1 MILARKGLLDRGLP
15 AFVECQQTAVA
26 VPLAARNKRL
36 GGVNM
41 GFERRQA
48 ENWRREVPGA
58 RWFKADLHIHTID
71 DAPGGRAKVPAGI
84 EGPISGPEQLTAY
97 ARAFLQGT
105 IDKGVQVLGL
115 TPHSPRVGDNGDLSA
130 TWQIV
135 EEWNSG
141 ADDQGVPFR
150 ERIFAVFPG
159 FEPSLHHGRDGLH
172 LLFLFDPEIGKDRYL
187 QLFDLV
193 MEGVS
198 PWSGKELQMTKKRP
212 DEVFDLVRSYQ
223 VENSGAAAN
232 DPLSWNYL
240 VLAPHINRDK
250 GLFETQKAQVLA
262 EFDENQLSGLELA
275 DNHLGEDALKNR
287 DWLRESMLEH
297 RHAFFHSSDAYAV
310 EDIGCRHVWLKMASP
325 TIEAL
330 RQSFVA
336 SGSRL
341 RIGYERDEDGELK
354 ELMQPPDA
362 TRHERPWLRSVT
374 VDGKASF
381 FGQPKG
387 SDAPTRVEF
396 SSDLTCVIGASMTGK
411 STLLDGLRVH
421 IGAPLPDDKRAK
433 EGVVERASERFLA
446 GSASV
451 EMDCPGSDPLLA
463 GHEQWPAVFY
473 TQGELQRLAQEPG
486 AVEEI
491 LARLDA
497 SESSG
502 IAERAVQL
510 ADIDRDLNRT
520 ASKLND
526 LEEGLAEAQ
535 QALGH
540 SKDAVERLEGFASA
554 GVGDLNRASGAAAA
568 WNSHAGAVED
578 VSAKAESLV
587 ESVKSLE
594 SPPVDGDATDLQE
607 QLVGQR
613 ERAIG
618 FAESLAAELAAAK
631 GTVKDISAR
640 QVQNRDQ
647 LRQKVDR
654 VLADQGI
661 DASSIS
667 EFQALNS
674 RAALQDSYQANLDAV
689 QAEFDQL
696 DALFGRSQD
705 ERQGLVQKQRGA
717 FDRVAQSI
725 HRQFEGRIAVRRVD
739 SGRSKHLGEFLTD
752 LTQRGITRWW
762 NECEDLLQ
770 PSPAELLRL
779 LETDCLAEIGMS
791 EAVQDTFRDQMTPSK
806 RRELA
811 ALRCP
816 DRYLLE
822 FRPDPD
828 DDDYR
833 PLDELSGGQRVNI
846 LLSLLL
852 EAADDRPLV
861 IDQPEDEL
869 DNRFLFETLLPTLGR
884 LKGRRQVILATHSAN
899 IVVNGDADQVVHLE
913 ASADRGFVAA
923 SGAIEDASVRDAIVR
938 TVDGG
943 DEAFRLRRLKYG
955 F

>member
-1 MILARKGLLDRGLP
+1 
-15 AFVECQQTAVA
+15 
-26 VPLAARNKRL
+26 
-36 GGVNM
+36 M

-48 ENWRREVPGA
+48 DNWRRDVPGA

-84 EGPISGPEQLTAY
+84 ESRISDPEQLVAY
-97 ARAFLQGT
+97 ARAFLQGA
-105 IDKGVQVLGL
+105 IDNGVQVLGL
-115 TPHSPRVGDNGDLSA
+115 TPHRPRIGENGDLSA

-135 EEWNSG
+135 EEWNNG
-141 ADDQGVPFR
+141 CDDNGVPFR
-150 ERIFAVFPG
+150 DRIFAVFPG
-159 FEPSLHHGRDGLH
+159 FEPSLNHGRDGLH
-172 LLFLFDPEIGKDRYL
+172 LLFLFDPEIGKQRYL
-187 QLFDLV
+187 DLFDLI

-198 PWSGKELQMTKKRP
+198 PWVGNSLQMTIKQP
-212 DEVFDLVRSYQ
+212 SDVFDLVRRQ
-223 VENSGAAAN
+223 KEGTGANSHEDN
-232 DPLSWNYL
+232 PTPWDYIL
-240 VLAPHINRDK
+240 LAPHIDSDK
-250 GLFETQKAQVLA
+250 GLFKTQKAQVLA
-262 EFDENQLSGLELA
+262 LFERRELAGLELG
-275 DNHLGEDALKNR
+275 DNQMESEAVKNR
-287 DWLRESMLEH
+287 SWLADAMAVD
-297 RHAFFHSSDAYAV
+297 RHAFFHSSDAYTV
-310 EDIGCRHVWLKMASP
+310 GEIGCRHVWLKMASP

-336 SGSRL
+336 SESRL
-341 RIGYERDEDGELK
+341 RIGYVRGEVDDLR
-354 ELMQPPDA
+354 ELSQPPDA
-362 TRHERPWLRSVT
+362 TRHERPWLRSVS

-387 SDAPTRVEF
+387 SDVPTRVEF
-396 SSDLTCVIGASMTGK
+396 SPDLTCIIGASMTGK

-421 IGAPLPDDKRAK
+421 VGAPLPDDKQAK
-433 EGVVERASERFLA
+433 EGVAQRAAERFLA

-451 EMDCPGSDPLLA
+451 ELDCPGSDPLTT

-502 IAERAVQL
+502 ITERAAQL
-510 ADIDRDLNRT
+510 AEIDRELDRT
-520 ASKLND
+520 ARNLND

-540 SKDAVERLEGFASA
+540 SKDAADRLEDFASA

-568 WNSHAGAVED
+568 WNSHAGDIED
-578 VSAKAESLV
+578 VSAKTESLV
-587 ESVKSLE
+587 ELVESLE
-594 SPPVDGDATDLQE
+594 SPPVDEDAMALHE
-607 QLVGQR
+607 QLEGQW
-613 ERAIG
+613 ERVVDRAK
-618 FAESLAAELAAAK
+618 SLASELVAAK
-631 GTVKDISAR
+631 GTVKEISAR
-640 QVQNRDQ
+640 QEQNQDE
-647 LRQKVDR
+647 LRQQVDR

-674 RAALQDSYQANLDAV
+674 RAALRDSYQANLDAV

-696 DALFGRSQD
+696 DALFQRSQD
-705 ERQGLVQKQRGA
+705 ERQRLVQEQREA
-717 FDRVAQSI
+717 FDRVSQSI
-725 HRQFEGRIAVRRVD
+725 GRQFEGRIAARRID
-739 SGRSKHLGEFLTD
+739 SGRSKSLGEFLTD

-762 NECEDLLQ
+762 NECEDSLR
-770 PSPAELLRL
+770 PSPAELLHL
-779 LETDCLAEIGMS
+779 LETDRLAEAGMS
-791 EAVQDTFRDQMTPSK
+791 KAVQDTFRAQMTPSN
-806 RRELA
+806 RRKLA

-828 DDDYR
+828 DDEYR

-852 EAADDRPLV
+852 EAADERPLV

-884 LKGRRQVILATHSAN
+884 LKGRRQVILATHNAN
-899 IVVNGDADQVVHLE
+899 IVVNGDADQVVQLE
-913 ASADRGFVAA
+913 AGADRGFVAA

>member
-1 MILARKGLLDRGLP
+1 
-15 AFVECQQTAVA
+15 
-26 VPLAARNKRL
+26 
-36 GGVNM
+36 M

-48 ENWRREVPGA
+48 DNWRRDVPGA

-84 EGPISGPEQLTAY
+84 EGPISDPEQLVAY
-97 ARAFLQGT
+97 AHAFLQGA

-115 TPHSPRVGDNGDLSA
+115 TPHGPRMGDNGDLSA

-135 EEWNSG
+135 EEWNDSC
-141 ADDQGVPFR
+141 DDEGVPFR
-150 ERIFAVFPG
+150 DRIFAVFPG
-159 FEPSLHHGRDGLH
+159 FEPSLNHGRDGLH

-193 MEGVS
+193 MNGVP
-198 PWSGKELQMTKKRP
+198 PWSGQTLQMTRKRP
-212 DEVFDLVRSYQ
+212 NEVFELVRSYWE
-223 VENSGAAAN
+223 ENSGTAAN
-232 DPLSWNYL
+232 QELISWGCL
-240 VLAPHINRDK
+240 VLAPHIDSDK
-250 GLFETQKAQVLA
+250 GLFQTQKAQVLA
-262 EFDENQLSGLELA
+262 DFDESQISGLELG
-275 DNHLGEDALKNR
+275 DNRLEEDALR
-287 DWLRESMLEH
+287 DREWLRQSMLEH

-310 EDIGCRHVWLKMASP
+310 EEIGSRHVWLKMASP
-325 TIEAL
+325 TIESL

-341 RIGYERDEDGELK
+341 RIGHVRDEGGDLRELA
-354 ELMQPPDA
+354 QPPDA
-362 TRHERPWLRSVT
+362 TRHERPWLRSVA

-387 SDAPTRVEF
+387 SDAPTRFEF
-396 SSDLTCVIGASMTGK
+396 SPDLTCVIGASMTGK

-421 IGAPLPDDKRAK
+421 VGADLPEDKRAR
-433 EGVVERASERFLA
+433 EDVTQRAGERFFA

-451 EMDCPGSDPLLA
+451 ELDCPGSDPLTE

-491 LARLDA
+491 LTRLDA

-502 IAERAVQL
+502 IEERAAQF
-510 ADIDRDLNRT
+510 AESDRELGRT
-520 ASKLND
+520 ARKLND

-540 SKDAVERLEGFASA
+540 SKDAVERLEDFASA

-568 WNSHAGAVED
+568 WSSHAAAIED
-578 VSAKAESLV
+578 VTAKAEDLV
-587 ESVKSLE
+587 SSVESLE
-594 SPPVDGDATDLQE
+594 SPPVDEDARALNE
-607 QLVGQR
+607 QLEGQW

-618 FAESLAAELAAAK
+618 YAKTLAAELSVAR
-631 GTVKDISAR
+631 GTVEAISAR
-640 QVQNRDQ
+640 HGQNRDE

-654 VLADQGI
+654 ALADQGI

-667 EFQALNS
+667 ELQALNS
-674 RAALQDSYQANLDAV
+674 RAALRDSYQANLDSA
-689 QAEFDQL
+689 QAEFDHL
-696 DALFGRSQD
+696 HALFERSL
-705 ERQGLVQKQRGA
+705 EKRQRLVQEQREA
-717 FDRVAQSI
+717 FDRVSQSI
-725 HRQFEGRIAVRRVD
+725 ERQFEGRIAARRID
-739 SGRSKHLGEFLTD
+739 SGRSKTLEEFLTD

-762 NECEDLLQ
+762 REREDSQ
-770 PSPAELLRL
+770 RPSPAELLSL
-779 LETDCLAEIGMS
+779 LESDRLAEVGMS
-791 EAVQDTFRDQMTPSK
+791 EAVQQTFQVQMTPSK

-822 FRPDPD
+822 FRPDGG
-828 DDDYR
+828 DDYR

-852 EAADDRPLV
+852 EAADERPLV

-884 LKGRRQVILATHSAN
+884 LKGRRQVILATHNAN
-899 IVVNGDADQVVHLE
+899 IVVNGDADQVIQLE
-913 ASADRGFVAA
+913 AGADRGFVAV

>member
-1 MILARKGLLDRGLP
+1 
-15 AFVECQQTAVA
+15 
-26 VPLAARNKRL
+26 
-36 GGVNM
+36 M

-150 ERIFAVFPG
+150 ERVFAVFPG
-159 FEPSLHHGRDGLH
+159 FEPSLNHGKDGLH

-232 DPLSWNYL
+232 HPLSWNYL

-262 EFDENQLSGLELA
+262 EFDESQLSGLELA
-275 DNHLGEDALKNR
+275 DTHLAEDALNGR
-287 DWLRESMLEH
+287 DWLRTSMLEH
-297 RHAFFHSSDAYAV
+297 RHEFFHSSDAYAV
-310 EDIGCRHVWLKMASP
+310 EDIGSRHVWLKLASP

-341 RIGYERDEDGELK
+341 RIGHERGENGELR
-354 ELMQPPDA
+354 ELQQPLDA
-362 TRHERPWLRSVT
+362 MRHERPWLRSVA

-387 SDAPTRVEF
+387 SDGPTRVEF
-396 SSDLTCVIGASMTGK
+396 SPDLTCIIGASMTGK
-411 STLLDGLRVH
+411 STLLDGLRIHV
-421 IGAPLPDDKRAK
+421 GASLPDDKRAK
-433 EGVVERASERFLA
+433 EDVVQRATERFLA

-451 EMDCPGSDPLLA
+451 ELDCPGRDPLTA
-463 GHEQWPAVFY
+463 GREQWPAVFY
-473 TQGELQRLAQEPG
+473 TQGELQRLAKEPS

-502 IAERAVQL
+502 IAERAAQL
-510 ADIDRDLNRT
+510 ADTDRELGRT
-520 ASKLND
+520 ARRLNELD
-526 LEEGLAEAQ
+526 EGLAEAQ

-540 SKDAVERLEGFASA
+540 SKEAADRLQDFASA

-568 WNSHAGAVED
+568 WSSHAAAIGEAT
-578 VSAKAESLV
+578 ARAEGLATSI
-587 ESVKSLE
+587 ESLE
-594 SPPVDGDATDLQE
+594 SPPVDGDATALNE
-607 QLVGQR
+607 QLEGQW

-618 FAESLAAELAAAK
+618 HAKSLASELGEAK
-631 GTVKDISAR
+631 GTVEAIST
-640 QVQNRDQ
+640 QQGQNRDE
-647 LRQKVDR
+647 LRQRVDR

-667 EFQALNS
+667 ELQALNS
-674 RAALQDSYQANLDAV
+674 RAALRDSYQANLDSL

-696 DALFGRSQD
+696 HVLFEKSLR
-705 ERQGLVQKQRGA
+705 ERQQLVQEQREA
-717 FDRVAQSI
+717 FDRVSQSI
-725 HRQFEGRIAVRRVD
+725 GRQFEGRIAARRID
-739 SGRSKHLGEFLTD
+739 SGRSESLGQFLTD
-752 LTQRGITRWW
+752 LAQRGITRWW
-762 NECEDLLQ
+762 NECEDSRR
-770 PSPAELLRL
+770 PSPSELLSL
-779 LETDCLAEIGMS
+779 LASDRLAEIGLS
-791 EAVQDTFRDQMTPSK
+791 KAVQQTLQEQMTPSK

-822 FRPDPD
+822 FRPDGD
-828 DDDYR
+828 GDYR

-852 EAADDRPLV
+852 EAADERPLV

-884 LKGRRQVILATHSAN
+884 LKGRRQVILATHNAN
-899 IVVNGDADQVVHLE
+899 IVVNGDADQVVQLE

>member
-1 MILARKGLLDRGLP
+1 
-15 AFVECQQTAVA
+15 
-26 VPLAARNKRL
+26 
-36 GGVNM
+36 M

-48 ENWRREVPGA
+48 GNWRREVPGA
-58 RWFKADLHIHTID
+58 RWLKADLQIHTID
-71 DAPGGRAKVPAGI
+71 DAPGGHAKLPVGI
-84 EGPISGPEQLTAY
+84 KGTVGGPEQLVAY
-97 ARAFLQGT
+97 ARAFLQGA
-105 IDKGVQVLGL
+105 IDNGVQVLGI
-115 TPHSPRVGDNGDLSA
+115 TPHRPRFEDNGDLSA

-135 EEWNSG
+135 DEWNNG
-141 ADDQGVPFR
+141 CDDEGVPFN
-150 ERIFAVFPG
+150 ERIYAVFPG
-159 FEPSLHHGRDGLH
+159 FEPNLHHGKNGLH
-172 LLFLFDPEIGKDRYL
+172 LLFLFDPEIGKERYL

-193 MEGVS
+193 MNGIS
-198 PWSGKELQMTKKRP
+198 PWSGNELQMANKHP
-212 DEVFDLVRSYQ
+212 DEAFELLHSYWT
-223 VENSGAAAN
+223 EKSGAATDH
-232 DPLSWNYL
+232 DPILWNYL
-240 VLAPHINRDK
+240 VFAPHIDGDK
-250 GLFETQKAQVLA
+250 GLFQTQKAQVLA
-262 EFDENQLSGLELA
+262 NFDESKLSGLELA

-310 EDIGCRHVWLKMASP
+310 EDIGRRHVWLKMASP

-336 SGSRL
+336 SESRL
-341 RIGYERDEDGELK
+341 RIGYERDEDGELQ

-387 SDAPTRVEF
+387 SDTPTRVEF
-396 SSDLTCVIGASMTGK
+396 SPDLTCIIGASMTGK

-421 IGAPLPDDKRAK
+421 VGASLPDGKRAK
-433 EGVVERASERFLA
+433 EEVVQRASERFLA

-451 EMDCPGSDPLLA
+451 EMDCPGRDPLTA

-502 IAERAVQL
+502 VAERAAQL
-510 ADIDRDLNRT
+510 AEFDRELDRT
-520 ASKLND
+520 ARGLNE
-526 LEEGLAEAQ
+526 LEDGLAEAQ

-540 SKDAVERLEGFASA
+540 SKDAADRLEDFASA

-568 WNSHAGAVED
+568 WNSHAEAIGDAT
-578 VSAKAESLV
+578 AKAESLV
-587 ESVKSLE
+587 ASVESLE
-594 SPPVDGDATDLQE
+594 SPPVEESEMTLHE
-607 QLVGQR
+607 QLEGQW
-613 ERAIG
+613 ERAVG
-618 FAESLAAELAAAK
+618 YAKSLAAELAEAK
-631 GTVKDISAR
+631 ATVDAISAR
-640 QVQNRDQ
+640 QGQNRDA

-667 EFQALNS
+667 ELQALNS
-674 RAALQDSYQANLDAV
+674 RAALRDSYQANLDSV

-696 DALFGRSQD
+696 HDLFKKSLED
-705 ERQGLVQKQRGA
+705 RQRLVQEQRES
-717 FDRVAQSI
+717 FDRVSQSI
-725 HRQFEGRIAVRRVD
+725 DRQFKGRIAARRID
-739 SGRSKHLGEFLTD
+739 SGRSKYLGQFLTD
-752 LTQRGITRWW
+752 LAQRGITRWW
-762 NECEDLLQ
+762 NECEYSRR
-770 PSPAELLRL
+770 PSPSELLSL
-779 LETDCLAEIGMS
+779 LESDRLAEVGMS
-791 EAVQDTFRDQMTPSK
+791 EAVQRTFRVQMTPSK

-822 FRPDPD
+822 FRPDGD
-828 DDDYR
+828 GDYR

-852 EAADDRPLV
+852 EAADERPLV

-884 LKGRRQVILATHSAN
+884 LKGRRQVILATHNAN
-899 IVVNGDADQVVHLE
+899 IVVNGDADQVVQLE
-913 ASADRGFVAA
+913 ASADRGFVAT
-923 SGAIEDASVRDAIVR
+923 SGAIEDPAVRDAIVR

>member
-1 MILARKGLLDRGLP
+1 
-15 AFVECQQTAVA
+15 
-26 VPLAARNKRL
+26 
-36 GGVNM
+36 M

-48 ENWRREVPGA
+48 DNWRRDVPGA

-84 EGPISGPEQLTAY
+84 DSPISDPEKLVAY
-97 ARAFLQGT
+97 ARAFLQGA
-105 IDKGVQVLGL
+105 IDNGVQVLGL
-115 TPHSPRVGDNGDLSA
+115 TPHRPRFGDNGDLSA

-135 EEWNSG
+135 EEWNNG
-141 ADDQGVPFR
+141 CDDEGVPFR
-150 ERIFAVFPG
+150 DRIFAVFPG
-159 FEPSLHHGRDGLH
+159 FEPSLNRGKDGLH
-172 LLFLFDPEIGKDRYL
+172 LIFLFDPEISKDRYL

-193 MEGVS
+193 MNGVP
-198 PWSGKELQMTKKRP
+198 PWSGQTLQMTKKRP
-212 DEVFDLVRSYQ
+212 DEVFELVRSYWE
-223 VENSGAAAN
+223 ENSGTAAN
-232 DPLSWNYL
+232 QEFISWDCL
-240 VLAPHINRDK
+240 VLAPHIDSDK

-262 EFDENQLSGLELA
+262 DFNESQISGLELA
-275 DNHLGEDALKNR
+275 DSHLEEDALKGR
-287 DWLRESMLEH
+287 EWLPKSMLKH

-310 EDIGCRHVWLKMASP
+310 EEIGCRHVWLKMASP

-341 RIGYERDEDGELK
+341 RIGYERSEGGELR
-354 ELMQPPDA
+354 ELSQPPDA
-362 TRHERPWLRSVT
+362 TRHERPWLRSVA

-387 SDAPTRVEF
+387 SDTPTRFEF
-396 SSDLTCVIGASMTGK
+396 SPDLTCIIGASMTGK

-421 IGAPLPDDKRAK
+421 VGADLPDDRRAS
-433 EGVVERASERFLA
+433 EGVTQRAAERFLA

-451 EMDCPGSDPLLA
+451 ELDCPGSDPLTE

-497 SESSG
+497 SESTG
-502 IAERAVQL
+502 ITERAAQL
-510 ADIDRDLNRT
+510 AEIDRELDRT
-520 ASKLND
+520 ARSLND

-540 SKDAVERLEGFASA
+540 SADAAARLEDFASA

-568 WNSHAGAVED
+568 WNTHAAAIED
-578 VSAKAESLV
+578 VSDRAESLAASV
-587 ESVKSLE
+587 ESLE
-594 SPPVDGDATDLQE
+594 SPPLDEDAIALKK
-607 QLVGQR
+607 QLEGQW
-613 ERAIG
+613 ERAMG
-618 FAESLAAELAAAK
+618 HAKSLAAELVAAK
-631 GTVKDISAR
+631 GTVEAVCAR
-640 QVQNRDQ
+640 QGQNRDD
-647 LRQKVDR
+647 LRQRVDR
-654 VLADQGI
+654 MLADQGI

-674 RAALQDSYQANLDAV
+674 RAALRDSYQANLDSV

-696 DALFGRSQD
+696 HVSFERSQE
-705 ERQGLVQKQRGA
+705 ERQRLVQEQREA
-717 FDRVAQSI
+717 FDRVSQSI
-725 HRQFEGRIAVRRVD
+725 DRQFEGRIAARRID
-739 SGRSKHLGEFLTD
+739 SGCSESLGEFLTD
-752 LTQRGITRWW
+752 LAQRGITRWW
-762 NECEDLLQ
+762 NECEDSLR
-770 PSPAELLRL
+770 PSPAELLSL
-779 LETDCLAEIGMS
+779 LESDCLSEIGMS
-791 EAVQDTFRDQMTPSK
+791 EAVQETFLVQMTPSK
-806 RRELA
+806 RRKLA
-811 ALRCP
+811 TLRCP

-822 FRPDPD
+822 FRPDG
-828 DDDYR
+828 DDYR

-852 EAADDRPLV
+852 EAADERPLV

-869 DNRFLFETLLPTLGR
+869 DNRFLFDTLLPTLGR
-884 LKGRRQVILATHSAN
+884 LKGRRQVILATHNAN
-899 IVVNGDADQVVHLE
+899 IVVNGDADQVVQLE
-913 ASADRGFVAA
+913 AGADRGFVSA

>member
-1 MILARKGLLDRGLP
+1 
-15 AFVECQQTAVA
+15 
-26 VPLAARNKRL
+26 
-36 GGVNM
+36 M

-48 ENWRREVPGA
+48 ENWRRDVPGA
-58 RWFKADLHIHTID
+58 RWFKADLQIHTID
-71 DAPGGRAKVPAGI
+71 DAPGGHAKLPVGIKGPAG
-84 EGPISGPEQLTAY
+84 GPEQLVAY
-97 ARAFLQGT
+97 ARAFLQGA
-105 IDKGVQVLGL
+105 IDNGVQVLGL
-115 TPHSPRVGDNGDLSA
+115 TPHRPRFGDNGDLSA

-135 EEWNSG
+135 EEWNNGSDEDG
-141 ADDQGVPFR
+141 IPYR

-159 FEPSLHHGRDGLH
+159 FEPSLNHGRDGLH
-172 LLFLFDPEIGKDRYL
+172 LIFLFDPEIGKQRYL
-187 QLFDLV
+187 ELFDLI
-193 MEGVS
+193 MEGVP
-198 PWSGKELQMTKKRP
+198 PWEDGKLQMTKKRP
-212 DEVFDLVRSYQ
+212 DEVFEFLSGYQ
-223 VENSGAAAN
+223 TEHSDTAADHGPN
-232 DPLSWNYL
+232 SWNYL
-240 VLAPHINRDK
+240 VLAPHIDSEK
-250 GLFETQKAQVLA
+250 GLFQTQKAQVLA
-262 EFDENQLSGLELA
+262 NFDESNISGLELG
-275 DNHLGEDALKNR
+275 DGRLEEETLKNR
-287 DWLRESMLEH
+287 DWLRKSMLKH

-341 RIGYERDEDGELK
+341 RIGHERSEGGELR
-354 ELMQPPDA
+354 ELTQPPDA

-396 SSDLTCVIGASMTGK
+396 SPDLTCVIGASMTGK

-451 EMDCPGSDPLLA
+451 EMDCPGSDPLTA

-497 SESSG
+497 SESSR
-502 IAERAVQL
+502 ITERAVQL
-510 ADIDRDLNRT
+510 VEIDRDLDRT

-526 LEEGLAEAQ
+526 LGEGLAEAQ

-540 SKDAVERLEGFASA
+540 SKDAAERLEGFASA
-554 GVGDLNRASGAAAA
+554 GVDDLNRASGAAAA
-568 WNSHAGAVED
+568 WNSHAGAIED

-587 ESVKSLE
+587 ELVESLE
-594 SPPVDGDATDLQE
+594 SPPVDEDAMALKE
-607 QLVGQR
+607 QMEGQWK
-613 ERAIG
+613 RAIG
-618 FAESLAAELAAAK
+618 FAKSLAAELAAAK

-640 QVQNRDQ
+640 QEQNRDE

-674 RAALQDSYQANLDAV
+674 RAALRDSYQANLDAV

-696 DALFGRSQD
+696 DALFKKSLED
-705 ERQGLVQKQRGA
+705 RQQLVQEQREA
-717 FDRVAQSI
+717 FDRVSQSI
-725 HRQFEGRIAVRRVD
+725 DRQFEGRIAVRRVD
-739 SGRSKHLGEFLTD
+739 SGRSESLGDFLTE

-762 NECEDLLQ
+762 NECEDSLR

-779 LETDCLAEIGMS
+779 LETDRLAEIGMS
-791 EAVQDTFRDQMTPSK
+791 KAVQDTFRDQMTPSN

-852 EAADDRPLV
+852 EAADERPLV

-884 LKGRRQVILATHSAN
+884 LKGRRQVILATHNAN
-899 IVVNGDADQVVHLE
+899 IVVNGDADQVVQLE

>member
-1 MILARKGLLDRGLP
+1 
-15 AFVECQQTAVA
+15 
-26 VPLAARNKRL
+26 
-36 GGVNM
+36 M

-48 ENWRREVPGA
+48 DNWRRDIPGA

-84 EGPISGPEQLTAY
+84 ESPIRDPEQLVAY
-97 ARAFLQGT
+97 ARAFLQGA
-105 IDKGVQVLGL
+105 IDNGMQVLGL
-115 TPHSPRVGDNGDLSA
+115 TPHRPRMGDNGDLSA

-135 EEWNSG
+135 EEWNNG
-141 ADDQGVPFR
+141 CDDDGIPYR
-150 ERIFAVFPG
+150 ERIYAVFPG
-159 FEPSLHHGRDGLH
+159 FEPSLNHGRDGLH
-172 LLFLFDPEIGKDRYL
+172 LLFLFDPEIGKQRYL
-187 QLFDLV
+187 DLFDLI

-198 PWSGKELQMTKKRP
+198 PWVGNSLQMTRKQP
-212 DEVFDLVRSYQ
+212 GDVFDLVRRQ
-223 VENSGAAAN
+223 KDGAGANSHRDN
-232 DPLSWNYL
+232 PKPWNYIL
-240 VLAPHINRDK
+240 LAPHVDSNK
-250 GLFETQKAQVLA
+250 GLFKTQKAQVLA
-262 EFDENQLSGLELA
+262 LFEKSEIAGLELGDKQLESEA
-275 DNHLGEDALKNR
+275 VRNRPWLVDAMAV
-287 DWLRESMLEH
+287 D

-310 EDIGCRHVWLKMASP
+310 EEIGSRHVWLKMASP

-341 RIGYERDEDGELK
+341 RIGHVRDEGGDLRELV
-354 ELMQPPDA
+354 QPPDA
-362 TRHERPWLRSVT
+362 TRHERPWLRSVS

-387 SDAPTRVEF
+387 SDAPTRFEF
-396 SSDLTCVIGASMTGK
+396 SPDLTCVIGASMTGK

-421 IGAPLPDDKRAK
+421 VGAPLPDDRRAK
-433 EGVVERASERFLA
+433 EDVTQRAAERFLA

-451 EMDCPGSDPLLA
+451 ELDCPGSDPLTA

-502 IAERAVQL
+502 IEERAAQL
-510 ADIDRDLNRT
+510 AESDRELGRI
-520 ASKLND
+520 ARKLND

-540 SKDAVERLEGFASA
+540 SKDAAERLEDFASA

-568 WNSHAGAVED
+568 WSSHSAAIED
-578 VSAKAESLV
+578 VATKAEVLV
-587 ESVKSLE
+587 SSIESLE
-594 SPPVDGDATDLQE
+594 SPPVDEDARALNE
-607 QLVGQR
+607 HLEGQW

-618 FAESLAAELAAAK
+618 YAKSLATELAVAK
-631 GTVKDISAR
+631 GTVEAISTR
-640 QVQNRDQ
+640 QGQNRDE

-667 EFQALNS
+667 ELQALNS
-674 RAALQDSYQANLDAV
+674 RAALRDSYQANLDST
-689 QAEFDQL
+689 QAEFDHL
-696 DALFGRSQD
+696 HVFFERSL
-705 ERQGLVQKQRGA
+705 EKRQRLVQEQREA
-717 FDRVAQSI
+717 FDRVSQSI
-725 HRQFEGRIAVRRVD
+725 ERQFEGRIAASRID
-739 SGRSKHLGEFLTD
+739 SGRSKTLEEFLTD
-752 LTQRGITRWW
+752 LAQRGITRWW
-762 NECEDLLQ
+762 REREDSQ
-770 PSPAELLRL
+770 RPSPAELLSL
-779 LETDCLAEIGMS
+779 LEFDGLAEAGMS
-791 EAVQDTFRDQMTPSK
+791 EAVQQTFRVQMTPSK
-806 RRELA
+806 CRELA

-822 FRPDPD
+822 FRPDGG
-828 DDDYR
+828 DDYR

-852 EAADDRPLV
+852 EAADERPLV

-869 DNRFLFETLLPTLGR
+869 DNRFLFDTLLPTLGR
-884 LKGRRQVILATHSAN
+884 LKGRRQVILATHNAN
-899 IVVNGDADQVVHLE
+899 IVVNGDADQVVQLE
-913 ASADRGFVAA
+913 AGADRGFVAA